1 MNQIP
6 HPDLSNLLTIEEAAK
21 DLKLAPKT
29 LRALCASRSITAIR
43 VCRRWRIPA
52 NELERFKQS
61 HLSVAV

>member
-1 MNQIP
+1 MNQIS
-6 HPDLSNLLTIEEAAK
+6 HPDLSHLLTIEEAAK

-43 VCRRWRIPA
+43 VCRRWRIPS